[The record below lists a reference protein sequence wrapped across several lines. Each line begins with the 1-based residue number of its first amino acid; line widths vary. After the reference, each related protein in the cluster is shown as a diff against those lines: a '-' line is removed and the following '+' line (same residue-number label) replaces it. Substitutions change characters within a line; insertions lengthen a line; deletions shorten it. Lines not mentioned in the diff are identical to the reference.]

1 MEASL
6 TEMDQARLG
15 RGPVSP
21 ISQMSSSIDGKFSY
35 CLVHAFSGFN
45 SSSTMSFGNEA
56 VVSGA
61 TAFSTPLLSSGGS
74 KYLGVSLN
82 PSLAPAKGNI
92 IVDSGT
98 TLTLLPEDLYNKL
111 ELTVSKSI
119 RLRRLTD
126 PSTLP
131 MPLLQDQID
140 YQSSD
145 NHCAFHW
152 CRCEVTSF
160 QHFLLRASMDVVCFA
175 FRPIR

>member
-45 SSSTMSFGNEA
+45 SSSTMSYGNEA

-74 KYLGVSLN
+74 KYLGV
-82 PSLAPAKGNI
+82 
-92 IVDSGT
+92 
-98 TLTLLPEDLYNKL
+98 
-111 ELTVSKSI
+111 
-119 RLRRLTD
+119 
-126 PSTLP
+126 
-131 MPLLQDQID
+131 
-140 YQSSD
+140 
-145 NHCAFHW
+145 
-152 CRCEVTSF
+152 
-160 QHFLLRASMDVVCFA
+160 
-175 FRPIR
+175 